1 MPLVSV
7 MKGDKALTTLQDE
20 PETMMLSDKRTPSQ
34 RSAYC
39 MGPFIGTSR
48 LGDLE
53 EETVR

>member
-7 MKGDKALTTLQDE
+7 MKGDKALITLQDE
-20 PETMMLSDKRTPSQ
+20 PETMMLNDKRTLSQ
-34 RSAYC
+34 RSTYC

-53 EETVR
+53 GQRVH